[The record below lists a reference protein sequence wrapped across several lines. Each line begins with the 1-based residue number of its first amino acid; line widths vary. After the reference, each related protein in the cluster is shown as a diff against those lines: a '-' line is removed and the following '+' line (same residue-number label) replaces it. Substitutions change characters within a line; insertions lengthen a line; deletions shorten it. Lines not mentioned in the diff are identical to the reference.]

1 MVGRANG
8 LKTKLLVASGVRNN
22 LYLVAPAASPLSSI
36 KDIRDHKVSIFRG
49 TNGHL
54 VAINVLAAHGLTERD
69 IKGVNLDAGSAQ
81 AALVSNGVDAAFG
94 GYEWFKV
101 RDQGLAKVIYSTQGQ
116 DPRIRVRPRCWCAG
130 SSSATTRRRCRRWSM
145 SSCAPRAG
153 PRTRP
158 IATRCSSSGEKSG
171 VPYAS
176 WAAEFDKQD
185 LAARNSPLIDDFI
198 IARYKAVVA
207 DALKLKLIRREVSV
221 DGWFDDRYLKQA
233 LRTQGLEHY
242 WTRYDAA
249 GKCRGRAPG
258 LRALIGDAHGR
269 PVLFRRLARGAGAAL
284 GAPGRLDRRAL
295 AAARAAAGAMARG
308 RQPGLD
314 LAAGAAAAGL
324 CLETLRDRPS
334 TATCGSTP
342 PPACGALLAGFAAG
356 GLLGLLL
363 GVAMGLSRRL
373 EAYLLP
379 TFNALVQ
386 IPVLAWLPFVLLL
399 VGIGEAL
406 KIILIAKAALVP
418 VTLNTRCRAFARPA
432 RRCARWDAS
441 MATRRQEVLEIV
453 LPLATP
459 TLFTGLRLGFTKA
472 WLSLVVVVELVASS
486 EGLGYLIVYGRQ
498 LFQLDLVMAAV
509 VVVGAIGYAI
519 DRALDWTETKLIRG
533 PAAQAAGRR
542 DERRPALSRDAAEAA
557 AAQPL
562 PVSAAGRWR
571 GLVLPWPPCC
581 CGGCCPMPAWSI
593 RRCWCRPKVLAT
605 AVEQISG
612 GKLWRAL
619 GASLARE
626 FTGFAIGTSPACC
639 WARRWAC
646 RASSTAWPGPAS
658 TPSSRSR
665 CSPGSR

>member
-1 MVGRANG
+1 MATAGGGDPITWGGSPGGVVRANNWLEQAFAADGVKVEWLFFKGAGPAVNEALSNKQIDFAYQGDLPQVVGRANG

-22 LYLVAPAASPLSSI
+22 LYLVALVASPLSSI

-54 VAINVLAAHGLTERD
+54 VAINVLAAHGLSGARHQ
-69 IKGVNLDAGSAQ
+69 GRQPDAGSAQ

-116 DPRIRVRPRCWCAG
+116 DPAYTRQASLLVREEFERDNPAQVQKVVDVACALALG
-130 SSSATTRRRCRRWSM
+130 LGRGQSRR
-145 SSCAPRAG
+145 AVQALG
-153 PRTRP
+153 
-158 IATRCSSSGEKSG
+158 KSG

-207 DALKLKLIRREVSV
+207 DALKPADPPRSIGGRLRRPLPEAGAQ
-221 DGWFDDRYLKQA
+221 DAGPGTDPPR
-233 LRTQGLEHY
+233 RRRQG
-242 WTRYDAA
+242 R
-249 GKCRGRAPG
+249 RGRAPG
-258 LRALIGDAHGR
+258 LGALIGDAHGR
-269 PVLFRRLARGAGAAL
+269 PVLFRRLARRAAAAL

-295 AAARAAAGAMARG
+295 AAARAAASAMARG

-324 CLETLRDRPS
+324 CLGNAARPGRQWRPV
-334 TATCGSTP
+334 AQHRRQ
-342 PPACGALLAGFAAG
+342 PAALCCRLAAG

-418 VTLNTRCRAFARPA
+418 VTLNTLQGFRQASPA
-432 RRCARWDAS
+432 LREVGRVYGY
-441 MATRRQEVLEIV
+441 TRRQEVLEIV

-459 TLFTGLRLGFTKA
+459 TLFTGLRLGFTRPGCR
-472 WLSLVVVVELVASS
+472 WWWWELVASS

-509 VVVGAIGYAI
+509 IVVGAIGYAI

-533 PAAQAAGRR
+533 PAAQAAGAPR
-542 DERRPALSRDAAEAA
+542 
-557 AAQPL
+557 
-562 PVSAAGRWR
+562 
-571 GLVLPWPPCC
+571 
-581 CGGCCPMPAWSI
+581 
-593 RRCWCRPKVLAT
+593 
-605 AVEQISG
+605 
-612 GKLWRAL
+612 
-619 GASLARE
+619 
-626 FTGFAIGTSPACC
+626 
-639 WARRWAC
+639 
-646 RASSTAWPGPAS
+646 
-658 TPSSRSR
+658 
-665 CSPGSR
+665 